1 MQFLRVMGTA
11 AVLTSA
17 AAMADAA
24 SCTTIGPGNSGSFVS
39 LDNAISAACFGGNDT
54 NQINA
59 SFSLFGKTGWMLADK
74 NDDSAVG
81 SPITF
86 TATGPINGDDGGDWG
101 VVDWAGR
108 TTGDVVI
115 TLKPGHGFG
124 AFLVDTDYFSGTWL
138 ATKGLSHASIYYRGV
153 TPVPLPAGGILLL
166 SALAGLGFA
175 RYRRT

>member
-1 MQFLRVMGTA
+1 MHFLRVMGTA
-11 AVLTSA
+11 AVLASLAVTAEAATCASSA
-17 AAMADAA
+17 TFELNGA
-24 SCTTIGPGNSGSFVS
+24 T
-39 LDNAISAACFGGNDT
+39 SAACFTGNDS

-74 NDDSAVG
+74 NDDNATG

-86 TATGPINGDDGGDWG
+86 TTNPTNGDKSGSWE
-101 VVDWAGR
+101 VADWAGR

-115 TLKPGHGFG
+115 TLKAGNGFG
-124 AFLVDTDYFSGTWL
+124 AFLVKTDLNYGIWSSS
-138 ATKGLSHASIYYRGV
+138 KDLSHASIYYRGV